1 MAVNPDDHAPLGRDV
16 ELVKW
21 QLAVDAAGVG
31 AFDWDLETRELRWDD
46 RLLEVFGTTREE
58 FGGTI
63 ESFNAMLHPDDL
75 PSVTEALTHAIATCG
90 DYAARYRVL
99 TPRGEQRWVA
109 ARGRAVRG
117 PAGRA
122 VRLLGAAYDVTAT
135 VDAEARVAR
144 VLESMP
150 TAFFHL
156 DREWRFT
163 FANPE
168 AVRLLQRPRHELVG
182 HGIWEMFPAA
192 VGSDFETA
200 YRHAM
205 ASGEPVS
212 FDAYYPAPLDAWYE
226 VRAWPNP
233 DGLGVYF
240 NDVTS
245 RHVAQEQ
252 MELIAERDELLARVT
267 SELTGTLDPREAL
280 RRLARLLVPRMGSA
294 AAAALVDTAALDG
307 RYAVLRQVGAWHV
320 QDGTEVLGRG
330 GDGGARF
337 LSRELMADLDHD
349 RVVTEVTDPELRS
362 ALVSDALPDSTAP
375 VVALPLRGRER
386 LVGVVVVAAPED
398 REFAPEELETL
409 SSIATRAGLAIDN
422 ARLFAEQRDLAEGLQ
437 RSLLSQAPHPEGLE
451 VAVCY
456 EAAAQTAQVGG
467 DWYDAFVLESGDTV
481 LVVGDVVG
489 HDTEAAAAMGQMR
502 SLLRGIAVHG
512 EEGPADLL
520 RGVDRVLSRLGT
532 ETTATALVA
541 RISGTPDADGARVVR
556 WSSAG
561 HPAPVV
567 LTADGCRLLDSG
579 AEDLLLGLD
588 PQAERTEVAV
598 TVPFGGVLLMYTD
611 GLVERRGEDLDR
623 GFERLCSTAGDLG
636 DPPEEGL
643 AWWCDGLVARMVPD
657 RRDDD
662 VALVAVRVGAEC
674 PDSAPRDPVRQDDAT
689 AVLLPADPVS
699 VGRARSVVREA
710 LADAATLV
718 VTPGGED
725 RVVED
730 EAVLATSELVTNALV
745 HAGTSVLLRV
755 AAGPRGVRVEVG
767 DGSAH
772 SPVPRWHAVTSAT
785 GRGLRLVDTL
795 VDRWDVSRRHD
806 GKTVWFQIGA
816 PPGLD
821 VPDDVPDDVAAA
833 PVATRRVVLRDLP
846 LATHWTWQEHAASL
860 LREHLLLVLGEDLTA
875 LESHAAASD
884 ALDLLRERLPQP
896 SQDGE
901 DADDVV
907 DVELEVPERSIESFA
922 VLDRT
927 LTAAT
932 GAAADGLLLGLP
944 ARPELSRLRA
954 WMCQEVRRQTEEG
967 TEPQSFTAY
976 VAALAP

>member
-1 MAVNPDDHAPLGRDV
+1 MCPVTGHDDDAPSGRDV

-46 RLLEVFGTTREE
+46 RLLAVFGTTREE

-63 ESFNAMLHPDDL
+63 EAFNAMLHPDDL
-75 PSVTEALTHAIATCG
+75 PTVSAALQEAIATCG
-90 DYAARYRVL
+90 DYSARYRIL
-99 TPRGEQRWVA
+99 TPQGEQRWIA
-109 ARGRAVRG
+109 AQGRCIPGDDGASC
-117 PAGRA
+117 
-122 VRLLGAAYDVTAT
+122 RLLGAAYDVTAA
-135 VDAEARVAR
+135 VDSETRVAR
-144 VLESMP
+144 VLDSMP
-150 TAFFHL
+150 TAFYHL
-156 DREWRFT
+156 DRDWRFS
-163 FANPE
+163 FLNPE
-168 AVRLLQRPRHELVG
+168 AERLLQHTRHELLGRSV
-182 HGIWEMFPAA
+182 WEAFPAA
-192 VGSDFETA
+192 ADSDFEHHFRQA
-200 YRHAM
+200 V
-205 ASGEPVS
+205 ASGEPVA
-212 FDAYYPAPLDAWYE
+212 FDAHYPAPLDGWYE
-226 VRAWPNP
+226 VRAWPSP

-240 NDVTS
+240 NEITS
-245 RHVAQEQ
+245 RVRAQEQ
-252 MELIAERDELLARVT
+252 MRLIADRDELLGRVT

-280 RRLARLLVPRMGSA
+280 RRLAKLLVPRLGSA
-294 AAAALVDTAALDG
+294 AAATLVDTAALDG
-307 RYAVLRQVGAWHV
+307 RYAVLRQVGAWLV
-320 QDGTEVLGRG
+320 QEGSEVLGRV

-337 LSRELMADLDHD
+337 LSRDLMASLDHD
-349 RVVTEVTDPELRS
+349 RVVTEVTDPALRA
-362 ALVSDALPDSTAP
+362 ALVSDALPDVTAP

-386 LVGVVVVAAPED
+386 LVGVVVVAASDD
-398 REFAPEELETL
+398 RDFSAEELETL
-409 SSIATRAGLAIDN
+409 SAIAARAGLALDN

-502 SLLRGIAVHG
+502 SLLRGIAVHA

-520 RGVDRVLSRLGT
+520 RGVDRVLRRLGT

-541 RISGTPDADGARVVR
+541 RISGTPEADGGREVR

-561 HPAPVV
+561 HPAPVIV
-567 LTADGCRLLDSG
+567 TPDGCRLLDSG
-579 AEDLLLGLD
+579 TDDLLLGLD
-588 PQAERTEVAV
+588 PGAERTEVSV
-598 TVPFGGVLLMYTD
+598 TVPLGAVMLLYTD

-623 GFERLCSTAGDLG
+623 GFERLCATAGDLG
-636 DPPEEGL
+636 DPPDEGL

-662 VALVAVRVGAEC
+662 VALVAVRVGDEC
-674 PDSAPRDPVRQDDAT
+674 VNAAPREPVRADEAT

-699 VGRARSVVREA
+699 VGRARAVVREA
-710 LADAATLV
+710 LAGAATLV
-718 VTPGGED
+718 LAPGGAD
-725 RVVED
+725 RMVED

-785 GRGLRLVDTL
+785 GRGLRLVDSL
-795 VDRWDVSRRHD
+795 VDRWDVSRRAD

-821 VPDDVPDDVAAA
+821 VPDDVAAA
-833 PVATRRVVLRDLP
+833 PVATRRVVLRDVP
-846 LATHWTWQEHAASL
+846 LAMHWTWQEHAASL
-860 LREHLLLVLGEDLTA
+860 LREHLLLVLGEDLSA

-884 ALDLLRERLPQP
+884 ALDLLRERVPDP
-896 SQDGE
+896 GSVDTE
-901 DADDVV
+901 VV
-907 DVELEVPERSIESFA
+907 DVVLDVPERSVASFA

-927 LTAAT
+927 LAEAGLAAT
-932 GAAADGLLLGLP
+932 EGRLLGP
-944 ARPELSRLRA
+944 ATVPDVEHLRSWLCEEVARQAAEGAEPRPYGE
-954 WMCQEVRRQTEEG
+954 
-967 TEPQSFTAY
+967 Y
-976 VAALAP
+976 VAGLTGTAG